1 IEEIKT
7 IPGLIRVL
15 NYLDAMRGKL

>member
-1 IEEIKT
+1 MKT